1 MVVLLVYYLGTNAF
15 FFFYKYGYLDF
26 FEYLIITI
34 ILSRMC
40 NPPVS
45 YTPYYYENES
55 LEGGFKMLTQ
65 DFEPK
70 IS

>member
-15 FFFYKYGYLDF
+15 FLYKYGYLDF
-26 FEYLIITI
+26 FEYLII
-34 ILSRMC
+34 LSSMC